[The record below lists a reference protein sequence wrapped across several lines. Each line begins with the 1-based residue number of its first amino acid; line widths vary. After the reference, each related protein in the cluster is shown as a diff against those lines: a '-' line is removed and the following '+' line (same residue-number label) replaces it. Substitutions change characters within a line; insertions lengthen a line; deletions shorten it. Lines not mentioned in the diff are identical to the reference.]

1 MDFGRARLLRPAG
14 NGLGGQQGLR
24 RRFRRPLA
32 GLAWLVLN
40 LGLLLV
46 TLFAYFVL
54 LPGALGVLGVPPG
67 TSGDGG
73 GPADTVEALNGG
85 LFFMLTVLPA
95 YSFVAL
101 VVLLVLAVVGRG
113 KSRRRQR
120 VFALALSAAIGLL
133 YLIVS
138 LVAGW
143 STEGGGWSTV
153 GDALLGAAVLD
164 VPLLVFAL
172 VVKLPV
178 PTGSVSK

>member
-1 MDFGRARLLRPAG
+1 MDFGRARPLYPPA
-14 NGLGGQQGLR
+14 NGLGAPQGLR
-24 RRFRRPLA
+24 RRLRGPLA

-40 LGLLLV
+40 LGLFLL

-54 LPGALGVLGVPPG
+54 LPGALGALGVLPG
-67 TSGDGG
+67 LPGEGG
-73 GPADTVEALNGG
+73 GPADLAEFLNGG

-101 VVLLVLAVVGRG
+101 VALLVLAVVGRG
-113 KSRRRQR
+113 RSRRRQR

-143 STEGGGWSTV
+143 STV

-172 VVKLPV
+172 VVRLPV
-178 PTGSVSK
+178 PTGHASR